1 MSDDTNAT
9 LKGDDEVIADAKSYY
24 DLVIAFDQENRT
36 EALAD
41 KEFLRGDQW
50 DVNARRLREIE
61 QRPCLT
67 VNVLPSFIQQVI
79 NDQRQNKSNIKTHP
93 VEDAD
98 EEVNEVAQGLIKHI
112 EYASNADV
120 AYDRALGSATEI
132 GFGYWRLITDYCN
145 EKSFDQD
152 IKFSSIRNPFS
163 VYFDPLS
170 TEPDGSDQRKCLI
183 SIDQPR
189 AEFEKEYPKASTLGA
204 EWLTGTGN
212 NKNDD
217 WITKDSIRVAE
228 FYRIEETE
236 ADLYQLPDGQTAWA
250 DDLQAMGLPEEARKV
265 LKTRKSKKRKVMLYK
280 LTGAEVLER
289 TEIKCRWIPVFPV
302 WGTEIDINGKV
313 YRQGMIRTAKDP
325 ARMYNVLVTAA
336 TEEVASRSKAPW
348 VGAEGQ
354 FEGHEK
360 KWRQA
365 NTRNFP
371 YLEYKPTTVEG
382 QLAPP
387 PQRQPMADVP
397 AGFLT
402 MAGHARDDIKATT
415 GIFDASLGAAGNEA
429 SGKAIVARQRQGD
442 VANFHYQDN
451 LVRTQRH
458 CGRCIIEMI
467 PYYYDATRL
476 VRIMGED
483 GSIKST
489 TINQPQVAENGA
501 EMLLNNLTV
510 GQYDVTVESGP
521 AYSTQRQEA
530 ADAMVQL
537 AQGNPQIMQ
546 VAGDLVVKSLDFK
559 GADEIAERLKLAMPP
574 EIRNAANDEQ
584 DPQVA
589 IVTAQAQQ
597 AIDQLQQQIQAA
609 EQGIA
614 QRDAELKRLQ
624 QEKEDAE
631 HKLMIE
637 GYKAKTERLKALAPA
652 MPAEQVQALVIETL
666 QALMA
671 QPEPIQAEQEMAIE
685 SMEPPPNQM
694 EMPPQEMQEQ
704 PPQGGFFTPE
714 EAPPQQGY

>member
-1 MSDDTNAT
+1 MSDDTSAA
-9 LKGDDEVIADAKSYY
+9 LAGDEGVIADAKTHY
-24 DLVIAFDQENRT
+24 DSVLAVDSENRN

-50 DVNARRLREIE
+50 DGNARRLREIE

-67 VNVLPSFIQQVI
+67 INVLPSFIQQVT

-93 VEDAD
+93 VEAAD
-98 EEVNEVAQGLIKHI
+98 EDLNEVAQGLIKHI

-132 GFGYWRLITDYCN
+132 GFGYWRLITDYCD

-152 IKFSSIRNPFS
+152 IKFVSIRNPFS
-163 VYFDPLS
+163 VYFDPMS

-183 SIDQPR
+183 SIDMPR
-189 AEFEKEYPKASTLGA
+189 SEFEKEYPNAATLGA

-212 NKNDD
+212 TSNG
-217 WITKDSIRVAE
+217 WISKDSIRVAE
-228 FYRIEETE
+228 FYRVEESE
-236 ADLYQLPDGQTAWA
+236 ADLYLLPNGATAWA
-250 DDLQAMGLPEEARKV
+250 DELPGLPLDG
-265 LKTRKSKKRKVMLYK
+265 LKKRKSKKRKVMLYK
-280 LTGAEVLER
+280 LTGAEILEK

-325 ARMYNVLVTAA
+325 AKMYNVLVTAA

-382 QLAPP
+382 NLAPP
-387 PQRQPMADVP
+387 PMRQPMTDVP

-415 GIFDASLGAAGNEA
+415 GIFDASLGARGNET

-451 LVRTQRH
+451 LIRTQRH
-458 CGRCIIEMI
+458 CGRCIIDMI
-467 PYYYDATRL
+467 PHYYDATR
-476 VRIMGED
+476 VIRIMGDD
-483 GSIKST
+483 GAIKAE
-489 TINQPQVAENGA
+489 TINQPTISQEDGTQV
-501 EMLLNNLTV
+501 LLNDMTA
-510 GQYDVTVESGP
+510 GKYDVTVSSGP
-521 AYSTQRQEA
+521 AYNTMRQES
-530 ADAMVQL
+530 ADAMIEM
-537 AQGNPQIMQ
+537 ARANPNVWQTH
-546 VAGDLVVKSLDFK
+546 GDLIVAAQDWP
-559 GADEIAERLKLAMPP
+559 DAEEFAKRTKLIMPP
-574 EIRNAANDEQ
+574 EIRKLIDEDSEQ
-584 DPQVA
+584 NPEVLA
-589 IVTAQAQQ
+589 IKNQAQQ
-597 AIDQLQQQIQAA
+597 MLDQAQQQIQAA
-609 EQGIA
+609 EDGIA
-614 QRDAELKRLQ
+614 QRDAEIKRLSEEHETKMAEIQVKAYDAETKRITAMAPAVDPQLLMQVAQQAAITALQSILPQPEREMPNEAQEYPPPLSIAPDAMQ
-624 QEKEDAE
+624 QE
-631 HKLMIE
+631 
-637 GYKAKTERLKALAPA
+637 
-652 MPAEQVQALVIETL
+652 
-666 QALMA
+666 
-671 QPEPIQAEQEMAIE
+671 
-685 SMEPPPNQM
+685 
-694 EMPPQEMQEQ
+694 

-714 EAPPQQGY
+714 AGEQFPQ